1 MPDAHRLLPSFT
13 RALRTAALA
22 CLPWF
27 ALASAAQA
35 GPLLL
40 PFSGSGNAVV
50 FDATTGDGGWVG
62 TVEQFADPGVSDPLE
77 LVSVVLFTVDP
88 LTQLLSGQFSFTRS
102 TDLGATLFGLVAG
115 STTDADVFNQGGQF
129 ALDYT
134 IEGGTG
140 DFAGASGFGL
150 SFLNFDPNGGFNG
163 GLDNYTETGLLVL
176 AMPMPV
182 PEPGTLPLL
191 ALALPAALWWRRRP
205 RLAYQA
211 AR

>member
-1 MPDAHRLLPSFT
+1 MPTSRRLLPTFT

-22 CLPWF
+22 CLPWL
-27 ALASAAQA
+27 ALALTPSAQA

-40 PFSGSGNAVV
+40 PFSGSGNAAV
-50 FDATTGDGGWVG
+50 FDTTTGDGGWVG
-62 TVEQFADPGVSDPLE
+62 SLSQFADPDVADPLQ
-77 LVSVVLFTVDP
+77 LVSVVLFNLDP
-88 LTQLLSGQFSFTRS
+88 LTQLLSGQFSFTRAS
-102 TDLGATLFGLVAG
+102 DLGATLFGLVAG

-134 IEGGTG
+134 IQGGTG

-150 SFLNFDPNGGFNG
+150 SFLDFDPNGGF
-163 GLDNYTETGLLVL
+163 DNYTETGLLVV
-176 AMPMPV
+176 AV

-191 ALALPAALWWRRRP
+191 GGALVAALWLRRRP
-205 RLAYQA
+205 RAGYQA